1 MVNNNI
7 TLEYNSSDKFNF
19 IQKITQGGLFISSS
33 IIITSKLNY
42 GDTMY
47 KLIGI
52 IVVSPKEINFNYNV
66 DNVKLIMIFIHKN
79 TNNELLFIH
88 LPICITMNSK
98 PDIQLNNFFKSIYRK
113 DKLLS
118 TSNKVVIDELLL
130 NNLNFGNTA
139 PEIKL
144 FDNNVNIQN
153 YLKSQIL
160 GKIKNYSTITSV
172 IVSTDRNSITKDT
185 YDKIR
190 VFTDSSKY
198 PNIFVTTK
206 PHVFSKLLN
215 KFKPTKEG
223 MANSDNSSIVDSV
236 DSIKKSATTARSQ
249 AKAAKSSADAATKT
263 KEEVEAIES
272 EIKADFAIINPN
284 GSKTEHDEVYIQCT
298 PTGVSSDK
306 LINLIQG
313 DYPGQSGSSLPDGSS
328 LFASIAKLFHY
339 IRQCNIEYAIIGF
352 IITVVVLYLLHYLF
366 KKLFATGEA
375 ANTLTHI
382 KGVDSVSRPL
392 GS

>member
-1 MVNNNI
+1 
-7 TLEYNSSDKFNF
+7 
-19 IQKITQGGLFISSS
+19 
-33 IIITSKLNY
+33 
-42 GDTMY
+42 
-47 KLIGI
+47 
-52 IVVSPKEINFNYNV
+52 
-66 DNVKLIMIFIHKN
+66 
-79 TNNELLFIH
+79 
-88 LPICITMNSK
+88 
-98 PDIQLNNFFKSIYRK
+98 
-113 DKLLS
+113 
-118 TSNKVVIDELLL
+118 
-130 NNLNFGNTA
+130 
-139 PEIKL
+139 
-144 FDNNVNIQN
+144 
-153 YLKSQIL
+153 
-160 GKIKNYSTITSV
+160 
-172 IVSTDRNSITKDT
+172 

-223 MANSDNSSIVDSV
+223 FTVTKEMQDIETSANT
-236 DSIKKSATTARSQ
+236 ATTQ

-272 EIKADFAIINPN
+272 KIKADVAIFNPN
-284 GSKTEHDEVYIQCT
+284 GSNTDQDEVYIQCT

-313 DYPGQSGSSLPDGSS
+313 DYPGQSGSSPDGSS
-328 LFASIAKLFHY
+328 LFASITKLYHY